1 MYLNRCRHLLS
12 AFLISWAL
20 LPVTVSHA
28 EPVTILLAID
38 SAGVDG
44 VRWDLG
50 KGADLVLCM
59 SAGCYVSEGSSN
71 PAKFLKGQRALV
83 RGPLAGK
90 CSNSVHCIFRNVEI
104 PRNNLVV
111 RPVDVDAVEHDY
123 MEALPARIDRTCKL
137 EGDGLRCEKAIH
149 TVEYSLW
156 IIPEPIAEK
165 ASVEVL
171 EDTLYFEVRKSIHRQ
186 PRRHV
191 RNGSKTYKS
200 EAARSEPDRIMNP
213 R

>member
-20 LPVTVSHA
+20 LPVTDSHA

-83 RGPLAGK
+83 RGTPGRQMQQFRALHFPQRGNSAKQSGCPAGG
-90 CSNSVHCIFRNVEI
+90 CRCC
-104 PRNNLVV
+104 
-111 RPVDVDAVEHDY
+111 
-123 MEALPARIDRTCKL
+123 RT
-137 EGDGLRCEKAIH
+137 
-149 TVEYSLW
+149 
-156 IIPEPIAEK
+156 
-165 ASVEVL
+165 
-171 EDTLYFEVRKSIHRQ
+171 
-186 PRRHV
+186 
-191 RNGSKTYKS
+191 
-200 EAARSEPDRIMNP
+200 
-213 R
+213 